1 MDPNIYRLGFFMIS
15 GLPYLARI
23 IKCSCQV
30 PELNPPIT
38 EFIKQNAGFDIIIT
52 VENEF
57 INISYK
63 DTFICRVNVNDYS

>member
-1 MDPNIYRLGFFMIS
+1 MDPNIYRIGFFMIS

-23 IKCSCQV
+23 VKSLCQV
-30 PELNPPIT
+30 SELDQPIA

-63 DTFICRVNVNDYS
+63 DIFICRVNVNDYS